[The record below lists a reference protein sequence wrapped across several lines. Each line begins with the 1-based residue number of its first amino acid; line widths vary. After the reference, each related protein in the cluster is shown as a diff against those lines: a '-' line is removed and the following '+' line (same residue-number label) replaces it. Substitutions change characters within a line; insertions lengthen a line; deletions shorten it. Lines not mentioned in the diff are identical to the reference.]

1 MIQDSLPVGKVLLN
15 INVNEAMIRN
25 LSLTPENIT
34 EFTAKAVL
42 AQEKSL
48 NSLAKVDLDY
58 LE

>member
-1 MIQDSLPVGKVLLN
+1 MIQDPLPIGKALLN
-15 INVNEAMIRN
+15 ISVNEAMIKN

-42 AQEKSL
+42 ASEKSL
-48 NSLAKVDLDY
+48 NSLATVDLDC